1 MPDDAAELKAMAMAR
16 EVEITAHKSGRGPV
30 DREAYQL
37 ELLLEDEE
45 IAAAADEA
53 KVEKASQQ
61 KPKAQPKR
69 KPLPEH
75 LLREEHVIA
84 PG

>member
-1 MPDDAAELKAMAMAR
+1 MIEKLKHQLAGMHR
-16 EVEITAHKSGRGPV
+16 HRFGSRSEVL
-30 DREAYQL
+30 YQL

-69 KPLPEH
+69 KPFPEH